1 MRHNFEEMKEL
12 LSEELDKLTNKQEIT
27 LGRLETIDKLTH
39 SIKSLATIIAMEEG
53 GKSGRRYSRNSYD
66 NGGNMNGNSMN
77 GDYSGARRKRDS
89 MGRYSR
95 TGYSYD
101 NEVIDELYE
110 AMEKAPADMKHKIQK
125 IIDEF
130 EK

>member
-1 MRHNFEEMKEL
+1 MAKYEKIKEML
-12 LSEELDKLTNKQEIT
+12 CEELDNVTKKGELSAGSLEI
-27 LGRLETIDKLTH
+27 IDKLTH
-39 SIKSLATIIAMEEG
+39 SIKSLATIIAMEESSG
-53 GKSGRRYSRNSYD
+53 YSGREYSRTYD
-66 NGGNMNGNSMN
+66 GGNMNGNSMN

-95 TGYSYD
+95 TGYSYA

-110 AMEKAPADMKHKIQK
+110 AMDKAPADMKHKIQK

>member
-1 MRHNFEEMKEL
+1 MAKYEKIKEML
-12 LSEELDKLTNKQEIT
+12 CEELDNVTKKGELSAGSLEI
-27 LGRLETIDKLTH
+27 IDKLTH
-39 SIKSLATIIAMEEG
+39 SIKSLATIIAMEESSG
-53 GKSGRRYSRNSYD
+53 YSGREYSRTYD
-66 NGGNMNGNSMN
+66 DGNRNSMT

-95 TGYSYD
+95 TGYSYA
-101 NEVIDELYE
+101 NEVVDELYE

>member
-1 MRHNFEEMKEL
+1 MAKYEKIKEML
-12 LSEELDKLTNKQEIT
+12 CEELDNVTKKGELSAGSLEI
-27 LGRLETIDKLTH
+27 IDKLTH
-39 SIKSLATIIAMEEG
+39 SIKSLATIIAMEESSG
-53 GKSGRRYSRNSYD
+53 YSGREYSRTYD
-66 NGGNMNGNSMN
+66 GGNMNGNSMT

-95 TGYSYD
+95 TGYSYA